1 MPCARPRPRRRS
13 RRRAAPRGPPRSPAR
28 APPGRAD
35 ARAAPQTRTATRSTG
50 SGVLV
55 ERRGDVCVVLTA
67 AHVVANSTFI
77 QVQLAGQ
84 PDKVTAFVTAVA
96 HETDL
101 ATVDVPAAFFEGVAP
116 LPLAPPDALPALRD
130 KVFVLVRPRCALR

>member
-1 MPCARPRPRRRS
+1 M
-13 RRRAAPRGPPRSPAR
+13 PAR
-28 APPGRAD
+28 FLACGPD
-35 ARAAPQTRTATRSTG
+35 AAAAQTRTATRSTG

-55 ERRGDVCVVLTA
+55 ESGPDTCLVLTA

-84 PDKVTAFVTAVA
+84 PEKQTAHVVAVS

-101 ATVDVPAAFFEGVAP
+101 ATVAVPAAFFAGVRP
-116 LPLAPPDALPALRD
+116 LPLAPADALPALRD
-130 KVFVLVRPRCALR
+130 KVFVLGFPLRAPEMDSSSLCRALRVH